1 MAYNKGSEASKFYNI
16 AYTSQTSSVQH
27 FIKNETGY
35 FDKLVVNYI
44 SGSST
49 DNIVTIK
56 DGYLSASI
64 SASIPQTPVL
74 SYDARTVG
82 TVHASPAAAGEEFLY
97 GYVFNQGLVV
107 EVSSSGSGD
116 ITIIYE

>member
-1 MAYNKGSEASKFYNI
+1 MSYNRGSESPKFFNI
-16 AYTSQTSSVQH
+16 AYTNVTASAQH
-27 FIKNETGY
+27 FIKNETG
-35 FDKLVVNYI
+35 FLDKVVINFV

-49 DNIVTIK
+49 DNIITIK
-56 DGYLSASI
+56 DGYLSASV

-74 SYDARTVG
+74 SYDARTVA
-82 TVHASPAAAGEEFLY
+82 TIHASPAAAGEEFLY

-107 EVSSSGSGD
+107 EVSPSASAD